1 MAYLKLI
8 NTHPEITYYRLKDDR
23 DSTLE
28 RYVIST
34 SETRKICNIPELIG
48 VEYTLLMQ
56 QAMISALKYLPDR
69 DALLENPQEQFCVF
83 TFLRGGLNFSLREA
97 LYHAYGFNKHA
108 SAFMTSQR
116 KLIDGKWHIREN
128 QYRKLKVPE
137 DATVLLGDVVATGT
151 TLDIGFNIFL
161 DHLRANR
168 SRLNNLIFFTIG
180 CKNAEKILKGVD
192 KKLRAMNPLYDRT
205 IVVYIEGRFGVADQ
219 STRLKIQIP
228 GTDLIRINSLV
239 APEFALSQYEN
250 TAYPIER
257 CTIYDAG
264 SRSFDIP
271 EYMHDVVDYWK
282 QTRSLAQTGFTLYDA
297 LKERWPEDGWKDF
310 GNFSKIAA
318 RMWHGVDPKIIAQ
331 LHNAYKKRW
340 DHHFE
345 THSKTDTA
353 LTALCEKRLSQ
364 LNRTEM

>member
-1 MAYLKLI
+1 MAHLELI
-8 NTHPEITYYRLKDDR
+8 NKYPEITYYQLKGEDDNPV
-23 DSTLE
+23 E

-34 SETRKICNIPELIG
+34 PETRKICNIPELVG

-56 QAMISALKYLPDR
+56 QAMISALKKLPYR
-69 DALLENPQEQFCVF
+69 ESLLENAPEQFCVF

-137 DATVLLGDVVATGT
+137 YATVLLGDVVATGT

-161 DHLRANR
+161 DHLRAHR

-180 CKNAEKILKGVD
+180 CKNAETILRNVD
-192 KKLRAMNPLYDRT
+192 KKLREMNPLYGRP
-205 IVVYIEGRFGVADQ
+205 IVIYVEGRFGVADK
-219 STRLKIQIP
+219 TTGLKIQIP
-228 GTDLIRINSLV
+228 GTDLIRINALL

-282 QTRSLAQTGFTLYDA
+282 QTLALAQTGFTLHDA
-297 LKERWPEDGWKDF
+297 LKERWPEAGWENL
-310 GNFSKIAA
+310 GEFSKKIADIW
-318 RMWHGVDPKIIAQ
+318 RGIDQEIVTQ
-331 LHNAYKKRW
+331 LHAAYKDRW
-340 DHHFE
+340 DSRFE
-345 THSKTDTA
+345 THSKTGAA
-353 LTALCEKRLSQ
+353 LTTLCEKRLSQ
-364 LNRTEM
+364 LNRP